1 LSVDEDPERAL
12 AEKADALA
20 DAIDAVIERWLV
32 DLVVARAGD
41 GARPAAAAMAGE
53 VRSAVVPELRALLG
67 TDIDQ
72 QATTPLALLR
82 SAIDPATALLAE
94 QGVPVA
100 DRDEFAERAFPGD
113 VYGLSPA
120 AFEDVDESL
129 RSPGIEWGAAKAFVH
144 LQRRRAEGRT

>member
-1 LSVDEDPERAL
+1 MDEDPERAL

-20 DAIDAVIERWLV
+20 DAIDAVVGRWLI
-32 DLVVARAGD
+32 DLVVTRAGEA
-41 GARPAAAAMAGE
+41 ARPAADAMAAE
-53 VRSAVVPELRALLG
+53 VRATVVPEVRTLLG

-82 SAIDPATALLAE
+82 SAVGPATALLAE
-94 QGVPVA
+94 QGVPAA
-100 DRDEFAERAFPGD
+100 DRDEFAERAFPED